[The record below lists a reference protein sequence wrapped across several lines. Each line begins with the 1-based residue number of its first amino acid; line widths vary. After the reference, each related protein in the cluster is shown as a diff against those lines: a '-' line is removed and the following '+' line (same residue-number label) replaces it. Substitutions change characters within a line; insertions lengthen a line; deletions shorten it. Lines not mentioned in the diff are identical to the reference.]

1 MAEIV
6 AMPKLGF
13 DMAEGKLIRWMR
25 AEGETVEQGQV
36 LAEIETDKA
45 TVEVEAAAGGVVR
58 KHLVDEGA
66 SVPVGTAIAIIGT
79 ADEPLPEAAPAAA
92 AKAPSARRAPAAA
105 AATASPASAATP
117 APAAVEPAHEPEGDG
132 RLPGGRRA
140 SPLARRLA
148 VEKGIRLGAVAGS
161 GPGGRVTRR
170 DVEEAVEGRAAGLG
184 PAAETEHVALSR
196 VRALIGRRM
205 TQSKQQAPHFY
216 VTAEVDAA
224 PLMSFRE
231 ELNAI
236 LGEEAKVSVN
246 DVIVKAAALTLR
258 GFRNLNASI
267 EGDQIVR
274 HGAVNIGVAVALDE
288 GLLTV
293 VARDADRKPL
303 PALAREVREM
313 VARARQGHVRSED
326 IEGSTFSVSN
336 LGMFDVETFI
346 AIINPPEA
354 AILAVGSVRE
364 EAIVRDGQLAAGKR
378 LKLTLSADHRVSDGV
393 EAARF
398 LQALRQVLEHP
409 LRMVV

>member
-79 ADEPLPEAAPAAA
+79 PDEPLPEAAPAAA

-105 AATASPASAATP
+105 AAVASPASAAP
-117 APAAVEPAHEPEGDG
+117 PSPAAVEPAHEPEGDG

-148 VEKGIRLGAVAGS
+148 VEKGIRLGSVAGS

-293 VARDADRKPL
+293 VAHDADRKPL

>member
-1 MAEIV
+1 V
-6 AMPKLGF
+6 
-13 DMAEGKLIRWMR
+13 
-25 AEGETVEQGQV
+25 
-36 LAEIETDKA
+36 
-45 TVEVEAAAGGVVR
+45 
-58 KHLVDEGA
+58 
-66 SVPVGTAIAIIGT
+66 
-79 ADEPLPEAAPAAA
+79 AAPAAA
-92 AKAPSARRAPAAA
+92 AAPSARRAP
-105 AATASPASAATP
+105 PASAAAVVSP
-117 APAAVEPAHEPEGDG
+117 APAAVEPAREEGDG

-148 VEKGIRLGAVAGS
+148 AEKGIRLNAVAGS

-170 DVEEAVEGRAAGLG
+170 DVEEAAEGRAAGLA
-184 PAAETEHVALSR
+184 PAASTEHVALSR

-246 DVIVKAAALTLR
+246 DVIVKAAALTLPD
-258 GFRNLNASI
+258 FRNLNASI
-267 EGDQIVR
+267 EGEEIVR

-303 PALAREVREM
+303 PDLAREIREM
-313 VARARQGHVRSED
+313 VARARQGRVRPED

-364 EAIVRDGQLAAGKR
+364 QAVVRDGQLAAGKR

-398 LQALRQVLEHP
+398 LQALRQTLEHP

>member
-58 KHLVDEGA
+58 RHLVAEGT

-92 AKAPSARRAPAAA
+92 AKAPSARRAPPAAA
-105 AATASPASAATP
+105 AVAPP
-117 APAAVEPAHEPEGDG
+117 APAAAEPAREPEGDG

-148 VEKGIRLGAVAGS
+148 AEKGISLGAVAGS

-170 DVEEAVEGRAAGLG
+170 DVEEAVEGRAAGLA
-184 PAAETEHVALSR
+184 PAAETERVALSR

-267 EGDQIVR
+267 EGDEIVR

-303 PALAREVREM
+303 PALAREIREM
-313 VARARQGHVRSED
+313 IARARQGHVRPED

-364 EAIVRDGQLAAGKR
+364 EAVVRDGQLAAGKR

>member
-58 KHLVDEGA
+58 RHLVAEGT

-92 AKAPSARRAPAAA
+92 AKAPSARRAPPAAA
-105 AATASPASAATP
+105 AVAPP
-117 APAAVEPAHEPEGDG
+117 APAAAEPAREPEGDG

-148 VEKGIRLGAVAGS
+148 AEKGISLGAVAGS

-170 DVEEAVEGRAAGLG
+170 DVEEAVEGRAAGLA
-184 PAAETEHVALSR
+184 PAAETERVALSR

-303 PALAREVREM
+303 PALAREIREM
-313 VARARQGHVRSED
+313 IARARQGHVRPED

-364 EAIVRDGQLAAGKR
+364 EAVVRDGQLAAGKR

>member
-92 AKAPSARRAPAAA
+92 AKAPSARRAPPAAA
-105 AATASPASAATP
+105 AVAPP
-117 APAAVEPAHEPEGDG
+117 APAAAEPAREPEGDG
-132 RLPGGRRA
+132 RLPGGRRT

-148 VEKGIRLGAVAGS
+148 AEKGISLGAVAGS

-170 DVEEAVEGRAAGLG
+170 DVEEAVEGRVAGLG

-303 PALAREVREM
+303 PALAREIREM
-313 VARARQGHVRSED
+313 VARARQGHVRPED

-354 AILAVGSVRE
+354 AILAVGSVRD
-364 EAIVRDGQLAAGKR
+364 EAVVRDGQLAAGKR

>member
-1 MAEIV
+1 
-6 AMPKLGF
+6 
-13 DMAEGKLIRWMR
+13 
-25 AEGETVEQGQV
+25 
-36 LAEIETDKA
+36 
-45 TVEVEAAAGGVVR
+45 
-58 KHLVDEGA
+58 
-66 SVPVGTAIAIIGT
+66 
-79 ADEPLPEAAPAAA
+79 
-92 AKAPSARRAPAAA
+92 
-105 AATASPASAATP
+105 
-117 APAAVEPAHEPEGDG
+117 
-132 RLPGGRRA
+132 
-140 SPLARRLA
+140 
-148 VEKGIRLGAVAGS
+148 
-161 GPGGRVTRR
+161 VTRR

-293 VARDADRKPL
+293 VAHDADRKPL